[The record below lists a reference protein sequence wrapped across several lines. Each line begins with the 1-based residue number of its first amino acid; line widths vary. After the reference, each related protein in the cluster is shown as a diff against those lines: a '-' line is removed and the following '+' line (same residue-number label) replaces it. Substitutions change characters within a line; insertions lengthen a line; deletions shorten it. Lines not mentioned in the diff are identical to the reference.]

1 MPRSLVAREAIL
13 NALREQLEPVK
24 YVNAMWEGGAASF
37 KRVDQWSDMD
47 LQIDVADDR
56 VADTFV
62 AMEQALTRLSPID
75 LKYG

>member
-13 NALREQLEPVK
+13 NALREKLEPVK

-37 KRVDQWSDMD
+37 NRVDQWSDMD